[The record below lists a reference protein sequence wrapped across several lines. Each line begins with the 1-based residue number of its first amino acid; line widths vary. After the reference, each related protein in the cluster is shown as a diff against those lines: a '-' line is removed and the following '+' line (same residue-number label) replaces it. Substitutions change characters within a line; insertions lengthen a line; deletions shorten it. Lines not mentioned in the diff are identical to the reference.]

1 MTIYKAKTLID
12 TIDIRQK
19 SNNIHELNG
28 RPNRPDL
35 TDFIAEEICKKI
47 RPKDNSVLLDVGCG
61 DATLLKKLASSIPSE
76 HTVKLLGVLPTRE
89 ELIKVKRKP
98 FCRSK
103 NKKERHIYY
112 GWAC

>member
-12 TIDIRQK
+12 TYRYKAK

-47 RPKDNSVLLDVGCG
+47 RPKDNSVLLDIGCG
-61 DATLLKKLASSIPSE
+61 DATLLRKLASPYQLS
-76 HTVKLLGVLPTRE
+76 TVKLLGVLPTRE
-89 ELIKVKRKP
+89 ELIKVKEKLLQI
-98 FCRSK
+98 
-103 NKKERHIYY
+103 KK
-112 GWAC
+112 